1 MKITHTMFVMFVGSF
16 IIQYFLMPPI
26 MVNKYMYITNNIG
39 KVYLATIMAISMV
52 ILEIMMHDHQYH
64 VLSLNLYAILF
75 GLLAMI
81 IYLYRIQAAVNDKQY
96 LEGMI
101 EHHSMALLTSEEILK
116 KTDNYD
122 VAKLAK
128 NIIQTQTDE
137 LQVMN
142 NLLHLFSFSN
152 V

>member
-1 MKITHTMFVMFVGSF
+1 MRITHTMIAMFVGSF

-26 MVNKYMYITNNIG
+26 MVNTLSDITNNIG
-39 KVYLATIMAISMV
+39 KAYMATIMALFM
-52 ILEIMMHDHQYH
+52 ILLEVMMHDHQYS
-64 VLSLNLYAILF
+64 VFSLHFYVGIVVALTIF
-75 GLLAMI
+75 
-81 IYLYRIQAAVNDKQY
+81 IYLYRKQVAIKDKQY

-122 VAKLAK
+122 IAKLAK

-137 LQVMN
+137 LRTMRELVYKM
-142 NLLHLFSFSN
+142 
-152 V
+152 